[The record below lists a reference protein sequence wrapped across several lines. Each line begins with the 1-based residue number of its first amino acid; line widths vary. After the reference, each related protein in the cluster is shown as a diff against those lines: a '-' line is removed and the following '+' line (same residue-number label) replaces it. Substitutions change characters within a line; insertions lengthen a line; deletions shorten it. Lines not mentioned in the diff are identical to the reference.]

1 MLKIQKF
8 EYVGGL
14 FMSNIE
20 FEDDVVFARF
30 LNYMQI
36 ALLHRKLNYEKHN
49 ESIKKQEK
57 KLNYVEWTKIPDKTD
72 NNNPFENLKRDYD
85 YLNNAINKLTPE
97 QRYVIINYYFKNKTL
112 SKIAKKLNSNV
123 NAVKQ
128 LKLRAVLSLRRY
140 MEE

>member
-1 MLKIQKF
+1 MF
-8 EYVGGL
+8 D
-14 FMSNIE
+14 IE
-20 FEDDVVFARF
+20 LEDDVVFARF

-36 ALLHRKLNYEKHN
+36 ALLHRKLDYEKHL
-49 ESIKKQEK
+49 EVIKKQEE
-57 KLNYVEWTKIPDKTD
+57 KLNYIEWTKIPDKKN
-72 NNNPFENLKRDYD
+72 NNNPFENLKRDYEK
-85 YLNNAINKLTPE
+85 LKRAIDKLTQE
-97 QRYVIINYYFKNKTL
+97 QRYVIINYYFKKKTL

>member
-1 MLKIQKF
+1 
-8 EYVGGL
+8 
-14 FMSNIE
+14 MSNIE

-57 KLNYVEWTKIPDKTD
+57 KLNYVEWTKIPD
-72 NNNPFENLKRDYD
+72 NPFENLKRDYD
-85 YLNNAINKLTPE
+85 NLNNAINKLTPE

-140 MEE
+140 MEK

>member
-1 MLKIQKF
+1 MF
-8 EYVGGL
+8 D
-14 FMSNIE
+14 IE
-20 FEDDVVFARF
+20 LEDDVVFARF

-36 ALLHRKLNYEKHN
+36 ALLHRKLDYEKHL
-49 ESIKKQEK
+49 EVIKKQEE
-57 KLNYVEWTKIPDKTD
+57 KLNYIEWTKIPDKN
-72 NNNPFENLKRDYD
+72 NNNPFENIKRDYEK
-85 YLNNAINKLTPE
+85 LKRAIDKLTPE
-97 QRYVIINYYFKNKTL
+97 QRYVIINYYFKKKTL

>member
-49 ESIKKQEK
+49 ESIKKQEE

-72 NNNPFENLKRDYD
+72 NNPFENLKRDYD
-85 YLNNAINKLTPE
+85 NLKIAIEKLTPE
-97 QRYVIINYYFKNKTL
+97 QRYVIIN
-112 SKIAKKLNSNV
+112 
-123 NAVKQ
+123 
-128 LKLRAVLSLRRY
+128 
-140 MEE
+140 

>member
-1 MLKIQKF
+1 
-8 EYVGGL
+8 
-14 FMSNIE
+14 MSNIE

-49 ESIKKQEK
+49 ASIKKQE
-57 KLNYVEWTKIPDKTD
+57 E
-72 NNNPFENLKRDYD
+72 
-85 YLNNAINKLTPE
+85 KLTPE

-112 SKIAKKLNSNV
+112 YKIAKKLNSNV

>member
-1 MLKIQKF
+1 MF
-8 EYVGGL
+8 D
-14 FMSNIE
+14 IE
-20 FEDDVVFARF
+20 LEDDVVFARF

-36 ALLHRKLNYEKHN
+36 ALLHRKLDYEKHL
-49 ESIKKQEK
+49 EVIKKQEE
-57 KLNYVEWTKIPDKTD
+57 KLNYIEWTKIPDKKN
-72 NNNPFENLKRDYD
+72 NNNPFENLKRDYEK
-85 YLNNAINKLTPE
+85 LKKAIDKLTPE
-97 QRYVIINYYFKNKTL
+97 QRYVIINYYFKKKTL

>member
-1 MLKIQKF
+1 
-8 EYVGGL
+8 
-14 FMSNIE
+14 MSDNE
-20 FEDDVVFARF
+20 FEDDIVFARF

-36 ALLHRKLNYEKHN
+36 ALLHRKLNYEKHI

-57 KLNYVEWTKIPDKTD
+57 KLNYIEWTKIPDKTD
-72 NNNPFENLKRDYD
+72 NNPFENLKRDYD
-85 YLNNAINKLTPE
+85 NLSNAIDKLTPE
-97 QRYVIINYYFKNKTL
+97 QRYVIINYYFKKKKL
-112 SKIAKKLNSNV
+112 SKIAKELNSNF